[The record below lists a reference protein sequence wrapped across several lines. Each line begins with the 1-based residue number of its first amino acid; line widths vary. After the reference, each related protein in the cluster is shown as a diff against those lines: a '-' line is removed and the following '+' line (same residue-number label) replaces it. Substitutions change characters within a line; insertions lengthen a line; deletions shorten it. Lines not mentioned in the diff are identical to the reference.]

1 MKSVSFGVS
10 DLGLK
15 RTLNEDSYLVS
26 DELGLYLVADGM
38 GGHRAGDVA
47 SCTAVQL
54 IAEYL
59 SSQLNSAE
67 KDFPFGYDANLSDED
82 NVLLNAVLTANRHLC
97 EMSKQNVE
105 FSGMGTTVVGLFHR
119 QDPARTGGVAHIVNI
134 GDSRA
139 YRIRGD
145 EIVQLTTDHSWVSEQ
160 LQRNL
165 ITEDEARNHRW
176 RNIITR
182 ALGNRED
189 VEIDIEDHPIEPGD
203 CFVLCTDGLS
213 SMLTDGEIRDI
224 VREVSD
230 DLAEAC
236 RRLVVRANEKGG
248 LDNITA
254 VLVKFTE

>member
-1 MKSVSFGVS
+1 MRRISFGVS

-15 RTLNEDSYLVS
+15 RTLNEDSYFVS

-54 IAEYL
+54 IAEYVGA
-59 SSQLNSAE
+59 QLRSDE
-67 KDFPFGYDANLSDED
+67 KELPFGYDATLSEED
-82 NVLLNAVLTANRHLC
+82 NILINAVRRANHHLC
-97 EMSKQNVE
+97 EMSRKNIE
-105 FSGMGTTVVGLFHR
+105 FSGMGTTIVGLLDF
-119 QDPARTGGVAHIVNI
+119 QGVAHVVNI

-139 YRIRGD
+139 YRIRGE

-189 VEIDIEDHPIEPGD
+189 VEIDVLDYPVEVGD

-213 SMLTDGEIRDI
+213 SMLTDIEIRDT
-224 VREVSD
+224 VRSAGD

-236 RRLVVRANEKGG
+236 RMLVVRSNEKGG
-248 LDNITA
+248 SDNITA
-254 VLVKFTE
+254 VLVAFSE